1 MNRYLAEL
9 FGTFILVA
17 LGVGSIVF
25 GGFGTA
31 VPIGV
36 IGIALAFGIAY
47 TAAAAAVGAYSGAH
61 LNPAVTIGAWLADRF
76 PAEDVV
82 PYIVAQVVGAIIAA
96 GALLC
101 VLSSLNPYDAASGL
115 GQTAWN
121 ANVSPAAIFAVEAV
135 ATFIFVTVIL
145 NSGSSASS
153 GLLVGLT
160 LAAIHLAIFAVSGAS
175 VNPAR
180 SIGPAVFVGGDA
192 ISQIWLYIIA
202 PIVGGGVAGLAA
214 KADWLNF
221 NASSRGGGKR
231 RKKR

>member
-9 FGTFILVA
+9 FGTFMLVA

-31 VPIGV
+31 VPIGA
-36 IGIALAFGIAY
+36 IGIALAFGIAF

-61 LNPAVTIGAWLADRF
+61 LNPAVTVGAWLSDRF
-76 PAEDVV
+76 PAEEVV
-82 PYIVAQVVGAIIAA
+82 PYIVAQVLGAIIAA
-96 GALLC
+96 GLLLC
-101 VLSSLNPYDAASGL
+101 VLSSVNPYDPASGL

-121 ANVSPAAIFAVEAV
+121 ENFSPVAIFAVEAV
-135 ATFIFVTVIL
+135 ATFIFVTVVL

-153 GLLVGLT
+153 GLIVGLT
-160 LAAIHLAIFAVSGAS
+160 LAAIHLAILTVSGAS

-192 ISQIWLYIIA
+192 ISQLWLYIIA
-202 PIVGGGVAGLAA
+202 PLVGGGLAGLAA

-221 NASSRGGGKR
+221 STGRGTKR